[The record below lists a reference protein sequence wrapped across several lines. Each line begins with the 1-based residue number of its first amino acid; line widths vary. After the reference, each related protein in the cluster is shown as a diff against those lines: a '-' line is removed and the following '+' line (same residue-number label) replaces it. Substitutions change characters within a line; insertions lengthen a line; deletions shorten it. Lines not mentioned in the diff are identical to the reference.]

1 MNCGEQLSDIEIA
14 SKQKAVFESLK
25 TGQTAIKQLQ
35 SEVDIEDVKK
45 LLDDSAESKAYQDV
59 CPPSFCASLFFQPYL
74 SLTRAG

>member
-1 MNCGEQLSDIEIA
+1 LSDIEIA

-59 CPPSFCASLFFQPYL
+59 CPPSFLLCLFVFSAL
-74 SLTRAG
+74 SSLTHA